1 MEYFSMIATVAFI
14 NLIAAISPGPD
25 FVMCVRN
32 SLIYSRKVGIYT
44 GIGISLG
51 LVVHIFYSAVGIA
64 LIISKSAILFSII
77 KYLGAGY
84 LAYMGISSILAK
96 KSALNITEAH
106 QIKEIP
112 VFQAIKTGFLTNILN
127 PKASIFFLGLFTLV
141 IGSKTPAYILVIITA
156 IIIVTAIVW
165 FSIVAILFSQKR
177 IKNYFQ
183 KTEKALNYIL
193 GGLLILLSIKIALI

>member
-1 MEYFSMIATVAFI
+1 MEYLSMIASVAFI

-96 KSALNITEAH
+96 KSTLNINEVH
-106 QIKEIP
+106 QVKEIP

-156 IIIVTAIVW
+156 IIITTAIVW

-177 IKNYFQ
+177 IKEYFK
-183 KTEKALNYIL
+183 KTEKVLNYIL

>member
-1 MEYFSMIATVAFI
+1 MIASVAFI

-96 KSALNITEAH
+96 KSALNINEAH
-106 QIKEIP
+106 QVIEIS

-156 IIIVTAIVW
+156 IIITTAIVW

-177 IKNYFQ
+177 IKEYFK
-183 KTEKALNYIL
+183 KTEKVLNYIL

>member
-1 MEYFSMIATVAFI
+1 MEYFSLIATVSFI

-51 LVVHIFYSAVGIA
+51 LIIHIFYSAIGIA
-64 LIISKSAILFSII
+64 LIISKSIILFSII

-96 KSALNITEAH
+96 KSTLNINEVH
-106 QIKEIP
+106 QVKEIP

-156 IIIVTAIVW
+156 IIITTAIVW

-177 IKNYFQ
+177 IKEYFK
-183 KTEKALNYIL
+183 KTEKVLNYIL

>member
-32 SLIYSRKVGIYT
+32 SLIYSRKTGIYT

-51 LVVHIFYSAVGIA
+51 LVVHIFYSAIGIA
-64 LIISKSAILFSII
+64 FIISKSVILFSII
-77 KYLGAGY
+77 KYLGACY
-84 LAYMGISSILAK
+84 LAYMGVSSILAK
-96 KSALNITEAH
+96 RSSLKIEESH
-106 QIKEIP
+106 QSREISN
-112 VFQAIKTGFLTNILN
+112 FQAMKTGFLTNILN

-141 IGSKTPAYILVIITA
+141 IGSKTPAYILVIITV

-165 FSIVAILFSQKR
+165 FSIVAILFSQNR
-177 IKNYFQ
+177 IKSYF
-183 KTEKALNYIL
+183 KKSEKILNYVL

>member
-1 MEYFSMIATVAFI
+1 MIASVAFI

-96 KSALNITEAH
+96 KSTLNINEVH
-106 QIKEIP
+106 QVKEIP

-156 IIIVTAIVW
+156 IIITTAIVW

-177 IKNYFQ
+177 IKEYFK
-183 KTEKALNYIL
+183 KTEKVLNYIL

>member
-32 SLIYSRKVGIYT
+32 SLIYSRKTGIYT

-51 LVVHIFYSAVGIA
+51 LVVHIFYSAIGIA
-64 LIISKSAILFSII
+64 FIISKSVILFSII
-77 KYLGAGY
+77 KYLGACY
-84 LAYMGISSILAK
+84 LAYMGVSSILAK
-96 KSALNITEAH
+96 RSSLKIEESH
-106 QIKEIP
+106 QSREISN
-112 VFQAIKTGFLTNILN
+112 FQAMKTGFLTNILN

-141 IGSKTPAYILVIITA
+141 IGSKTPAYILVIITV

-165 FSIVAILFSQKR
+165 FSIVAILFSQNR
-177 IKNYFQ
+177 IKSYFQ
-183 KTEKALNYIL
+183 KSEKILNYVL